1 MEHRIE
7 IFHPNW
13 ILYNLNFF
21 YCKRNYHMLPVV
33 FQSISLFM
41 MSVVQNMY
49 AFFLVINTSSRDLHQ
64 MGKKQ

>member
-7 IFHPNW
+7 IFQPNL

-21 YCKRNYHMLPVV
+21 YCKRNNHMLPVV
-33 FQSISLFM
+33 FQSILLFM

-49 AFFLVINTSSRDLHQ
+49 TLFPRYQH
-64 MGKKQ
+64 